1 MIAPPE
7 LLRGLLYVFMLILSC
22 WKKKPRF
29 VLTGSLST
37 SESIEAS
44 RFFLFFLQYFSCP
57 SATLTRLIVDIQF
70 ISSVYQD

>member
-1 MIAPPE
+1 MIAPPWTITWTSLRLHVDPF
-7 LLRGLLYVFMLILSC
+7 LLE
-22 WKKKPRF
+22 KKTRF

-44 RFFLFFLQYFSCP
+44 RFFLVFLQYFSCP